1 MTELVQLNFPEN
13 YQIRLKQA
21 QDKLYIFCMI
31 RKNWMIYTPE
41 EWVRQHVLK
50 FLVDELGYSTS
61 AIALEVIIP
70 INGMRKRADIVVYQ
84 QEKPFIMVECKAPH
98 IAINQATF
106 DQIARYNIVLGSNY
120 LMVTNGL
127 DHFYCMMD
135 FVQKRYNFLKELP
148 KKGFISE

>member
-21 QDKLYIFCMI
+21 QDKLYIFCLI

-50 FLVDELGYSTS
+50 FLMDDLGYSSS
-61 AIALEVIIP
+61 AIALEVPIP

-84 QEKPFIMVECKAPH
+84 QEKPLIMVECKATNVP
-98 IAINQATF
+98 ISQATF
-106 DQIARYNIVLGSNY
+106 DQIARYNIVLGSQF

-127 DHFYCMMD
+127 NHFYCVMN
-135 FVQKRYNFLKELP
+135 FEEKRYQFLRNLP
-148 KKGFISE
+148 MNN

>member
-127 DHFYCMMD
+127 NHFYCMMD

-148 KKGFISE
+148 KKG

>member
-148 KKGFISE
+148 KKVVI

>member
-106 DQIARYNIVLGSNY
+106 DQIARYNIVLGGNY

-127 DHFYCMMD
+127 NHFYCVMD
-135 FVQKRYNFLKELP
+135 FVNKRYNFLKELP
-148 KKGFISE
+148 KKG

>member
-21 QDKLYIFCMI
+21 QDKLYIFCLI

-50 FLVDELGYSTS
+50 FLMDDLGYSSS
-61 AIALEVIIP
+61 AIALEVPIP

-84 QEKPFIMVECKAPH
+84 QEKPLIMVECKATNVPVS
-98 IAINQATF
+98 QATF
-106 DQIARYNIVLGSNY
+106 DQIARYNIVLGSQF

-127 DHFYCMMD
+127 NHFYCVMN
-135 FVQKRYNFLKELP
+135 FEEKRYHFLKELP
-148 KKGFISE
+148 RN

>member
-21 QDKLYIFCMI
+21 QDKLYIFCFI

-50 FLVDELGYSTS
+50 FLMDDLGYSSS
-61 AIALEVIIP
+61 AIALEVPIP

-84 QEKPFIMVECKAPH
+84 QEKPLIMVECKATNVP
-98 IAINQATF
+98 ISQATF
-106 DQIARYNIVLGSNY
+106 DQIARYNIVLGSQF

-127 DHFYCMMD
+127 NHFYCVMN
-135 FVQKRYNFLKELP
+135 FEEKRYHFLKELP
-148 KKGFISE
+148 RK

>member
-127 DHFYCMMD
+127 NHFYCVMD
-135 FVQKRYNFLKELP
+135 FVNKRYNFLKELP
-148 KKGFISE
+148 KKG

>member
-21 QDKLYIFCMI
+21 QDKLYIFCFI

-41 EWVRQHVLK
+41 EWVRQHVLR
-50 FLVDELGYSTS
+50 FLMDDLGYSAS
-61 AIALEVIIP
+61 AIALEVSIP

-84 QEKPFIMVECKAPH
+84 QEKPYIMVECKAPH
-98 IAINQATF
+98 IAINQSTF
-106 DQIARYNIVLGSNY
+106 DQIARYNIVLGGQL

-127 DHFYCMMD
+127 NHFYCQMD
-135 FVQKRYNFLKELP
+135 FEQKRYNFLKELP
-148 KKGFISE
+148 MKNS